1 MNTLSRASSSRRFR
15 TMTLELLV
23 AAALIG
29 STVLTHSQQKSAS
42 TDEVKESSK
51 DPAAAQADDK
61 SPGETKNPTGINS
74 DGLKSALQAQKQ
86 TPTSI
91 GSTELPLWSEGPNDS
106 IEAPT
111 QAISPIKVTHRSQ
124 TLLDRAISN
133 VHSPTLTFHF
143 PSKELATGT
152 LVIICPGG
160 FYESL
165 NIDKEGHDVARWLN
179 SMGIAAAVLKYRL
192 PRAQN
197 YWYGPEKPLTDLRR
211 SIRAV
216 RAAAS
221 DFSISPNR
229 IGVMG
234 FSTGG
239 HLAAM
244 EAVTF
249 EEADRSTSTS
259 TDPIDRLSCRPDFLI
274 LAYPITSLE
283 DRYAPIS
290 VKTSFLGGRFDYKD
304 VREFSPVYHVSDKMP
319 STFIVHATDDPF
331 NSENSV
337 IFYLA
342 LKQAG
347 VTADLHIY
355 AEGGHGYGIA
365 NNGLYVDSWKDRCAD
380 WLAALGATTPAPVA
394 QPPPR
399 SLNEAARARAAARR
413 NRTTR

>member
-1 MNTLSRASSSRRFR
+1 
-15 TMTLELLV
+15 MTLELLV

-29 STVLTHSQQKSAS
+29 SPVLVHSQQKKSEA
-42 TDEVKESSK
+42 TVEVKEISK
-51 DPAAAQADDK
+51 DPAAA
-61 SPGETKNPTGINS
+61 GETKSATGVNS

-86 TPTSI
+86 TPASV
-91 GSTELPLWSEGPNDS
+91 GSTELALWAEGPNDS

-111 QAISPIKVTHRSQ
+111 QAISPVKVTHRSQ

-133 VHSPTLTFHF
+133 IHSPTLTFHF

-179 SMGIAAAVLKYRL
+179 TMGIAAAVLKYRL
-192 PRAQN
+192 PRAHN
-197 YWYGPEKPLTDLRR
+197 YWYGPEKPLDDLRR

-259 TDPIDRLSCRPDFLI
+259 TDPIDRLSCGPDFLI

-380 WLAALGATTPAPVA
+380 WLTALGATTPGPEV

-399 SLNEAARARAAARR
+399 SLNEAARARSAARR
-413 NRTTR
+413 NRTTS

>member
-1 MNTLSRASSSRRFR
+1 
-15 TMTLELLV
+15 MTLELLV
-23 AAALIG
+23 AVALIG
-29 STVLTHSQQKSAS
+29 STVLAAAQQKKSQS
-42 TDEVKESSK
+42 TDKDKESSEVS
-51 DPAAAQADDK
+51 AAARADDQ

-86 TPTSI
+86 TPTSV

-111 QAISPIKVTHRSQ
+111 QAISPVKVTHRSP

-179 SMGIAAAVLKYRL
+179 TMGIAAAVLKYRL

-197 YWYGPEKPLTDLRR
+197 YWYGPEKPLDDLRR

-249 EEADRSTSTS
+249 EEADRSVSAS

-290 VKTSFLGGRFDYKD
+290 VKTSFLGGRFDYQD
-304 VREFSPVYHVSDKMP
+304 VREFSPVYHVSGKMP

-380 WLAALGATTPAPVA
+380 WLAALGATTPGPAV
-394 QPPPR
+394 QQPPR
-399 SLNEAARARAAARR
+399 SLNEAARARAAERR
-413 NRTTR
+413 NRTPR